1 MCLCTRVHIRALDL
15 LVRFFVVFAV
25 KAPRRSRDSLL
36 SKADASARRSAP
48 HSVTSLPVVSSPSAV
63 RFDCLPLPSPLL
75 LSLQMSSQ
83 IGAVGSAAGARTART
98 AAAAL
103 QRVLAASASAAVA
116 ASVGTRRALH
126 TLAAA
131 AQLHTAT
138 RVALAASSGCVRGG
152 RWAPAA
158 APALSFQS
166 AGRRPLSSSSA
177 ATLEP
182 QLVALLQA
190 AAVAAQGDKHEQHM
204 HMHTSAINHSQQSAT
219 QSNTAA
225 PAPGPS
231 GGSGSSGSTSG
242 SGSGGGSGGAHPPL
256 DGGDHS
262 STYSRQVREIS
273 AALTNLHLSSR
284 VSWSKIVMA
293 LGAVTGVAGLLIYIF
308 RDPLKANLSEQTADV
323 AKRSLNST
331 EVQTQVNVLSADV
344 VQGLLNN
351 PAVMAQSQAF
361 LTRLM
366 AAPDTR
372 ANLVTLLQATANDPE
387 TLALMSKFSAALLAD
402 LASRPDTL
410 AQLTNLLRSAIT
422 NPGNEQALQVLF
434 KSFAAEPNTQRM
446 VADLARAAALD
457 VLNDDAVKEAAK
469 QFLKDVTADT
479 AVQKST
485 GDALWNAV
493 KFSLK
498 PSWLGRSGHGHQTPG
513 EIIAEAEANM
523 TADAAAA
530 AAAEAVTADAPVV
543 AALAPEGS
551 VVVTPVVQIVPPTPM
566 PAPEE
571 ESTLSAPAPNSA
583 TSQLAAVDVQT
594 AEMAAQSADSN
605 TQAATQTT
613 PSTEVTPP
621 ESTPPAA

>member
-1 MCLCTRVHIRALDL
+1 MGRV
-15 LVRFFVVFAV
+15 
-25 KAPRRSRDSLL
+25 
-36 SKADASARRSAP
+36 AS
-48 HSVTSLPVVSSPSAV
+48 
-63 RFDCLPLPSPLL
+63 
-75 LSLQMSSQ
+75 
-83 IGAVGSAAGARTART
+83 GRTART
-98 AAAAL
+98 ATAAL
-103 QRVLAASASAAVA
+103 QRALAASAAAAVA
-116 ASVGTRRALH
+116 VSVGTRRTLH
-126 TLAAA
+126 RQAA
-131 AQLHTAT
+131 AQMHTAT
-138 RVALAASSGCVRGG
+138 RVALASASGVVRGG
-152 RWAPAA
+152 RWTPAP

-166 AGRRPLSSSSA
+166 AGRRLLSSSSA

-182 QLVALLQA
+182 QLAALLQA

-231 GGSGSSGSTSG
+231 GASSSSSG
-242 SGSGGGSGGAHPPL
+242 SGSNSGGSTGGGSGGAHPPL
-256 DGGDHS
+256 DGVDHS

-498 PSWLGRSGHGHQTPG
+498 PNWLGRSHAHQTPG

-551 VVVTPVVQIVPPTPM
+551 VVVTPVVQIVPPTPT
-566 PAPEE
+566 PEE
-571 ESTLSAPAPNSA
+571 GSTLSAPAPNSA

-613 PSTEVTPP
+613 PSIEATPP

>member
-1 MCLCTRVHIRALDL
+1 MGRE
-15 LVRFFVVFAV
+15 
-25 KAPRRSRDSLL
+25 
-36 SKADASARRSAP
+36 
-48 HSVTSLPVVSSPSAV
+48 
-63 RFDCLPLPSPLL
+63 
-75 LSLQMSSQ
+75 
-83 IGAVGSAAGARTART
+83 AAGRAARTAT
-98 AAAAL
+98 AAL
-103 QRVLAASASAAVA
+103 QRALADSAAASAAV
-116 ASVGTRRALH
+116 SVGTRRALR
-126 TLAAA
+126 TQAA
-131 AQLHTAT
+131 AQMHTAT
-138 RVALAASSGCVRGG
+138 RVALAPSGGFGRG
-152 RWAPAA
+152 RW

-166 AGRRPLSSSSA
+166 AGRRLLSSSSA
-177 ATLEP
+177 AALEP

-204 HMHTSAINHSQQSAT
+204 HMHTSAINHSQQSAA

-231 GGSGSSGSTSG
+231 GANSSSSGSNSGG
-242 SGSGGGSGGAHPPL
+242 SGGGGSGGAHPPL

-498 PSWLGRSGHGHQTPG
+498 PNWLGRSHAHQTPG

-523 TADAAAA
+523 TADAAA

-551 VVVTPVVQIVPPTPM
+551 VVVTPVVQVVPLTPTP
-566 PAPEE
+566 EE
-571 ESTLSAPAPNSA
+571 GSTLSAPAPNSA

-613 PSTEVTPP
+613 PSIEATPP

>member
-1 MCLCTRVHIRALDL
+1 MGRVTGSRVATAARLLQRAL
-15 LVRFFVVFAV
+15 ATA
-25 KAPRRSRDSLL
+25 AP
-36 SKADASARRSAP
+36 
-48 HSVTSLPVVSSPSAV
+48 
-63 RFDCLPLPSPLL
+63 
-75 LSLQMSSQ
+75 
-83 IGAVGSAAGARTART
+83 
-98 AAAAL
+98 AAAA
-103 QRVLAASASAAVA
+103 AA
-116 ASVGTRRALH
+116 ASVKSGTRRATH
-126 TLAAA
+126 TLPAP
-131 AQLHTAT
+131 AQMHIHN
-138 RVALAASSGCVRGG
+138 RVARAIASGVGRSG
-152 RWAPAA
+152 RWTPV
-158 APALSFQS
+158 PALSFQS
-166 AGRRPLSSSSA
+166 AGRRLLSTSSA

-190 AAVAAQGDKHEQHM
+190 AAVAAQGDKYEQHM
-204 HMHTSAINHSQQSAT
+204 HMHTSAAANHSQQNAT
-219 QSNTAA
+219 QSGTPA

-231 GGSGSSGSTSG
+231 GASSSGSSSGSTSG
-242 SGSGGGSGGAHPPL
+242 GSGGGGSGGVHPPL
-256 DGGDHS
+256 DGSDHS
-262 STYSRQVREIS
+262 SIYSRQVRDIS

-434 KSFAAEPNTQRM
+434 KSFASEPNTQRM
-446 VADLARAAALD
+446 VADLARAVALD

-498 PSWLGRSGHGHQTPG
+498 PNWLGRSGHSHAHQTPA

-523 TADAAAA
+523 TADAAAAA

-551 VVVTPVVQIVPPTPM
+551 VVVTPVVQIVPPTLT
-566 PAPEE
+566 PEE
-571 ESTLSAPAPNSA
+571 ESMLPAPASNSA

-594 AEMAAQSADSN
+594 AEMAAQSGDSN
-605 TQAATQTT
+605 SQSAAQTT
-613 PSTEVTPP
+613 SSTEATPP